1 MKSYYVIGLMSGT
14 SLDGVDICYVK
25 FKYHDNWLFKMKRCE
40 TIKYDK
46 YWYKKLST
54 AYLKDDKE
62 IQNIN
67 IEYSIFL
74 SEIVNDFIKKNKIK
88 KIDFVSSHGHTIF
101 HQPERAY
108 TLQIGNLINLR
119 KLIKIPLI
127 CDFRTDDIKLNG
139 QGAPLVPIGD
149 LLLFKKYTYCLNLGG
164 FSNITLKKN
173 KSILAFD
180 ICAVNVVLNKYSRQ
194 VGLTYDVDGDLAKL
208 GKINENLLNELNNIS
223 YYMNTPP
230 KSLGIEW
237 VNKNIF
243 PIIDKYKLK
252 TKDILRTYTEHI
264 SVQIKESIDC
274 NNSNILV
281 TGGGA
286 KNKFLLSLIFKKLK
300 NKIIIPSDELIDFKE
315 ALIFAFLGVL
325 KFRNENNCLSSV
337 TGASRDHSSGVI
349 FK

>member
-25 FKYHDNWLFKMKRCE
+25 FKYNDNWSFKMKRCG

-108 TLQIGNLINLR
+108 TLQIGNLINLK

-127 CDFRTDDIKLNG
+127 CDFRIDDIKLNG

-149 LLLFKKYTYCLNLGG
+149 LLLFNKYTYCLNLGG

-194 VGLTYDVDGDLAKL
+194 LGLAYDVDGDLAKL
-208 GKINENLLNELNNIS
+208 GKINQNLLNELNNIS
-223 YYMNTPP
+223 YYTNTPP

>member
-1 MKSYYVIGLMSGT
+1 MSGT

-25 FKYHDNWLFKMKRCE
+25 FKYNDNWSFKMKRCG

-74 SEIVNDFIKKNKIK
+74 SKIVNDFIKKNKIK

-108 TLQIGNLINLR
+108 TLQIGNLINLK

-127 CDFRTDDIKLNG
+127 CDFRIDDIKLNG

-149 LLLFKKYTYCLNLGG
+149 LLLFNKYTYCLNLGG

-194 VGLTYDVDGDLAKL
+194 LGLAYDVDGDLAKL
-208 GKINENLLNELNNIS
+208 GKINQNLLNELNNIS

>member
-1 MKSYYVIGLMSGT
+1 
-14 SLDGVDICYVK
+14 
-25 FKYHDNWLFKMKRCE
+25 
-40 TIKYDK
+40 
-46 YWYKKLST
+46 
-54 AYLKDDKE
+54 
-62 IQNIN
+62 
-67 IEYSIFL
+67 
-74 SEIVNDFIKKNKIK
+74 
-88 KIDFVSSHGHTIF
+88 
-101 HQPERAY
+101 
-108 TLQIGNLINLR
+108 
-119 KLIKIPLI
+119 
-127 CDFRTDDIKLNG
+127 
-139 QGAPLVPIGD
+139 
-149 LLLFKKYTYCLNLGG
+149 
-164 FSNITLKKN
+164 
-173 KSILAFD
+173 
-180 ICAVNVVLNKYSRQ
+180 
-194 VGLTYDVDGDLAKL
+194 
-208 GKINENLLNELNNIS
+208 
-223 YYMNTPP
+223 MNTPP

-243 PIIDKYKLK
+243 RIIDKYKLK

-264 SVQIKESIDC
+264 SEQIKESIDC

>member
-1 MKSYYVIGLMSGT
+1 
-14 SLDGVDICYVK
+14 
-25 FKYHDNWLFKMKRCE
+25 
-40 TIKYDK
+40 
-46 YWYKKLST
+46 
-54 AYLKDDKE
+54 
-62 IQNIN
+62 
-67 IEYSIFL
+67 
-74 SEIVNDFIKKNKIK
+74 
-88 KIDFVSSHGHTIF
+88 
-101 HQPERAY
+101 
-108 TLQIGNLINLR
+108 
-119 KLIKIPLI
+119 
-127 CDFRTDDIKLNG
+127 
-139 QGAPLVPIGD
+139 
-149 LLLFKKYTYCLNLGG
+149 
-164 FSNITLKKN
+164 
-173 KSILAFD
+173 
-180 ICAVNVVLNKYSRQ
+180 
-194 VGLTYDVDGDLAKL
+194 
-208 GKINENLLNELNNIS
+208 
-223 YYMNTPP
+223 
-230 KSLGIEW
+230 LGIEW

-325 KFRNENNCLSSV
+325 KFRNEINCLSSV